1 MLLWE
6 WNEIRCGKALLK
18 ILKSHP
24 QVRSYYIP
32 AHPEVKSLEANFWIK
47 LLGSGSSHHVVLLS
61 LPTHTGKEFS
71 VTCRG
76 RGCRRSLGRLFS
88 WKDNGLRDALIVEQ
102 RVDASVCYT
111 HLLPP
116 GQESDRH
123 PGACTSMPQTTIIN
137 LEAMYE
143 KSWHHRILHKPSP
156 RSLPSVTLPLTLQ
169 EKEFKH

>member
-32 AHPEVKSLEANFWIK
+32 AHPEVKSLEVNFRIK

-61 LPTHTGKEFS
+61 LPTHTGKESS

-76 RGCRRSLGRLFS
+76 MGCRRSLGRLFS

-102 RVDASVCYT
+102 RVDTSRVLHTPAPSWAGEWQASGCM
-111 HLLPP
+111 H
-116 GQESDRH
+116 RH
-123 PGACTSMPQTTIIN
+123 ATNNYHQ
-137 LEAMYE
+137 
-143 KSWHHRILHKPSP
+143 P
-156 RSLPSVTLPLTLQ
+156 RSNVWKKLTPSHST
-169 EKEFKH
+169 